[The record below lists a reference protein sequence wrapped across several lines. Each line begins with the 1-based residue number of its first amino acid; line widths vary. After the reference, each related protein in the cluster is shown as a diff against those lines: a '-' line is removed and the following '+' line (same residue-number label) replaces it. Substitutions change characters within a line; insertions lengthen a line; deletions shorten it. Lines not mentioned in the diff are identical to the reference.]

1 MKNTDIFR
9 ELGGLDP
16 DLVAKAAPAEESRVI
31 KPKRSFTAYKKL
43 IACAASFAL
52 VIGLFALVG
61 FDNVYASIQNIFS
74 FIPGIGIKPVGEST
88 VYVYEP
94 AGDSIMSGDNNA
106 ELLVASF
113 IDGKLTLTL
122 RSEGLPLMS
131 NDITLTRN
139 GRALTESD
147 ALPLIS
153 LESGIIELTYE
164 ISTPEKSDLFEIGI
178 EGFEQKLSFSMTPCE
193 NYAELEQIG
202 PTVLHNGISV
212 TVTAKRVGNK
222 LIVWY
227 YDTKTADAAADSIR
241 SFGPTWGSPDN
252 ENIKYIETESGKIY
266 PQIFGWNIVNR
277 DSFMLSEGD
286 TTAVLHLPLISMAR
300 KEEAHLK
307 TDIPEDYG
315 IFDCNSFVMTTLG
328 KIKITQIERTENPNN
343 KETDIIRLKLGY
355 EDGAENIDIS
365 SFNFENFKTNEGY
378 TCAYCAGDEIGRTGY
393 LEIVAP
399 KNADKL
405 SFDITSIEYYL
416 TDEYIFELDID

>member
-16 DLVAKAAPAEESRVI
+16 DLVMKAAPPEASRVTA
-31 KPKRSFTAYKKL
+31 PKKSFAVYKRL

-74 FIPGIGIKPVGEST
+74 FIPGIGIEAAGNT

-94 AGDSIMSGDNNA
+94 AGDSIEHEGKRA

-113 IDGKLTLTL
+113 KDGELTVIM
-122 RSEGLPLMS
+122 SSSGLPLMGE
-131 NDITLTRN
+131 DVRLTRN
-139 GRALTESD
+139 GDELAVAK
-147 ALPLIS
+147 ALPFVS
-153 LESGIIELTYE
+153 PESGIIELTYE

-178 EGFEQKLSFSMTPCE
+178 EGFEQKLSFSMTPCD

-227 YDTKTADAAADSIR
+227 YDTKTADAAADSII

-277 DSFMLSEGD
+277 DSFMLSDGD

-300 KEEAHLK
+300 KEEAHLN

-315 IFDCNSFVMTTLG
+315 IFDCDSFVMTTLG
-328 KIKITQIERTENPNN
+328 KIKITQIERAENPNN

-365 SFNFENFKTNEGY
+365 SFTFDNFKTNEGY
-378 TCAYCAGDEIGRTGY
+378 TCAYCAGDETGRTGY
-393 LEIVAP
+393 LEIAAP